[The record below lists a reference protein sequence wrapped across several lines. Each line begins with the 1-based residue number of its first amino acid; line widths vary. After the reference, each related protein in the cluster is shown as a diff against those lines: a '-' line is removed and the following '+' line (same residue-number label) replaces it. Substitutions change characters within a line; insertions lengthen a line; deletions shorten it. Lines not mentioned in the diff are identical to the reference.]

1 MFLYS
6 GNFSLHNY
14 IVYFRV
20 SAPLFRAKLATAL
33 IHSLSSNFKYVKILP
48 LCSAS

>member
-14 IVYFRV
+14 IVYFGEG
-20 SAPLFRAKLATAL
+20 APLFQTKLATSL
-33 IHSLSSNFKYVKILP
+33 IHSLISNFKYVKILP